1 MGNSHALFTT
11 GKTAVE
17 SNASFAITLFWT
29 ITLKTCSCFFLRFFL
44 RWFRRSV
51 LYNITKSRSKC
62 YMSCEA
68 NELNF
73 YILLPS
79 NQSLTIP
86 VSDTF
91 LLLHYQNDALYAINS
106 FIVILMTYTSTL
118 VDFPC
123 GRLRHGGSRLSSS
136 RQAAWSP
143 DDDEDDDFPVESSSS
158 ARIIPISTEARTG
171 CFRFLSWG
179 WATSMTEHCLYNENV

>member
-11 GKTAVE
+11 GKTVVE
-17 SNASFAITLFWT
+17 SNASFAITLFEP
-29 ITLKTCSCFFLRFFL
+29 LRLRLVPASSCVFSSDNFEDQC
-44 RWFRRSV
+44 
-51 LYNITKSRSKC
+51 TKSRSKC

-91 LLLHYQNDALYAINS
+91 QLLHYQNDALYAINS